1 MLAERQNVTADAS
14 EVRNSPSTLV
24 CNYAGPIRLLV
35 RSDSQQ
41 GGGAEE
47 GEKKTKGWLD
57 RFSKSVPKPEIST
70 AMNPVPV
77 IFGNESSNKRKTTK
91 EARGKHYFAED
102 RWLLSDDMTPVPVFS
117 TLWLRALTV
126 IPGRGSI
133 FFFFFNAASVSGS
146 G

>member
-1 MLAERQNVTADAS
+1 
-14 EVRNSPSTLV
+14 
-24 CNYAGPIRLLV
+24 
-35 RSDSQQ
+35 
-41 GGGAEE
+41 
-47 GEKKTKGWLD
+47 
-57 RFSKSVPKPEIST
+57 
-70 AMNPVPV
+70 MNPVPV

-133 FFFFFNAASVSGS
+133 FFFFSLTLRLCRDPGDASFIAP
-146 G
+146 